1 MNVLVFGAT
10 GFLGSVL
17 VRKLVRNGFFVSVL
31 TRDKERAKALLGQ
44 DVTVHVGDMVDGI
57 YPKLSDYDVVINCAG
72 EIKNEALMRRLH
84 VDAIS
89 DALRLLT
96 AENKTQW
103 IQISSV
109 GVYGPQNVGV
119 VREGHPFNPIG
130 EYEVTKAEGEILVH
144 KICRANGVPYTIIL
158 PSNVFGIGMPNQ
170 SLSQLIHMIR
180 CNVFFFIGNP
190 ELCMMNY
197 VYIDDV
203 VDTIIACMENPNA
216 INNDFIVSD
225 VIDQRAFVQL
235 VKSEV
240 GGGWTPVIPEPV
252 VRTMF
257 LLARFIHKFPLSVG
271 RLNALTNRAVYSVEK
286 IKYCL
291 GFAPKVGSQDGLRQY
306 CKHLKQSWSFSL

>member
-31 TRDKERAKALLGQ
+31 TRDQERAKALLGQ
-44 DVTVHVGDMVDGI
+44 DVTIHVGDMVDGI
-57 YPKLSDYDVVINCAG
+57 YPKLSNYDVVINCAG

-84 VDAIS
+84 VEAIS
-89 DALRLLT
+89 NALSLLT

-130 EYEVTKAEGEILVH
+130 EYEITKAEGELLVL
-144 KICRANGVPYTIIL
+144 KICRANGVPYTVIR
-158 PSNVFGIGMPNQ
+158 PSNIFGNGMPNQ
-170 SLSQLIHMIR
+170 SLAQLIQMIR
-180 CNVFFFIGNP
+180 RNVFFFIGNP

-203 VDTIIACMENPNA
+203 VDAIIVCMENPNA

-225 VIDQRAFVQL
+225 NIDQRSFVQL

-240 GGGWTPVIPEPV
+240 GGGWTPVIPESV
-252 VRTMF
+252 VRAMF
-257 LLARFIHKFPLSVG
+257 LFARFIPRFPLSQG
-271 RLNALTNRAVYSVEK
+271 RLNALTNRTVYSVDK
-286 IKYCL
+286 IRDCL
-291 GFAPKVGSQDGLRQY
+291 GFAPKIGNQDGLRLY
-306 CKHLKQSWSFSL
+306 CRHLKERCSFSL